1 MIMSLEEKKQEVI
14 EDFSVY
20 DEWLDKYEYL
30 IELGKTLEAYPEEE
44 KTEDKLIKGC
54 QSRVWLDYEQ
64 KDGKLYFRA
73 DSDAIITKGIISL
86 LLSVYSGRTPA
97 EIAADDFDFVEKIG
111 LKENLS
117 PTRANGLVSM
127 IDTIKWIANDAA
139 AKEQMAGQAGHD
151 EKTQAGHDGA
161 VIPGSTGNPSKDVLS
176 AEDVAALQPLY
187 ADVILA
193 LKQVYDPE
201 IPVNIYDL
209 GLIYELNIDKD
220 RKVSIVMT
228 FTAPNCPMADEVMH
242 EVEDSVKQVPGVTGC
257 SIELTFEPVWDRSML
272 SEEARVDLGLDYE
285 EDDYGKLS

>member
-1 MIMSLEEKKQEVI
+1 MTLEEKKQAVI
-14 EDFSVY
+14 EEFSMY

-30 IELGKTLEAYPEEE
+30 IELGKALEAYPEEE

-54 QSRVWLDYEQ
+54 QSRVWLDYEL

-86 LLSVYSGRTPA
+86 LLSVYSGRTPE
-97 EIAADDFDFVEKIG
+97 EIAADDFGFVDSIG
-111 LKENLS
+111 LRENLS

-127 IDTIKWIANDAA
+127 IETIKAA
-139 AKEQMAGQAGHD
+139 AREMADQARHD
-151 EKTQAGHDGA
+151 DG
-161 VIPGSTGNPSKDVLS
+161 VIPGSTRNLEDGVLT

-209 GLIYELNIDKD
+209 GLIYELNIDKE
-220 RKVSIVMT
+220 RKVSILMT

-242 EVEDSVKQVPGVTGC
+242 EVEESVKRVPGVTGC
-257 SIELTFEPVWDRSML
+257 HIELTFEPVWDRSML

-285 EDDYGKLS
+285 EDDYGKLND